1 MRSVEMVARTKEEAL
16 ELALKELQTE
26 EDQVDVEVLEESSSK
41 GLLGLINVNKVR
53 IRVTMKEDLSQK
65 AARLLREIL
74 VNMGISAQ
82 VEVFKRDDHITLN
95 ITGEDLGRI
104 IGRRGQT
111 LNSLQ
116 YLLNLAVNKGR
127 AEKERII
134 VDVAGYRKKKEES
147 LKKLALRSADRVKRY
162 GKKEILYPMSP
173 YERRIIHLALQNNDE
188 IMTYSEGEEPYR
200 RVIISPQK

>member
-1 MRSVEMVARTKEEAL
+1 MRSVEIVARTKEEAL
-16 ELALKELQTE
+16 ELALKELNVE
-26 EDQVDVEVLEESSSK
+26 EDQVNIEVLEESSSK
-41 GLLGLINVNKVR
+41 GLLGLISVSKVR
-53 IRVTMKEDLSQK
+53 IRVTIKEDVSQT
-65 AARLLREIL
+65 AAHLIREIL
-74 VNMGISAQ
+74 VNMGIPAQ
-82 VEVFKRDDHITLN
+82 VEVFKRADHIILN

-116 YLLNLAVNKGR
+116 YLMNLAVNKGR

-134 VDVAGYRKKKEES
+134 VDVAGYRRKREES
-147 LKKLALRSADRVKRY
+147 LKRLALRSADRVKRY

-173 YERRIIHLALQNNDE
+173 YERRIVHLALQNNDD
-188 IMTYSEGEEPYR
+188 IMTYSEGEEPHR

>member
-1 MRSVEMVARTKEEAL
+1 MRSVEIVARTKEEAL

-26 EDQVDVEVLEESSSK
+26 EDQVDVEILEESSSK

-53 IRVTMKEDLSQK
+53 IRVTMKEDPSQK
-65 AARLLREIL
+65 GARLLREIL

-82 VEVFKRDDHITLN
+82 VEVFKRDDHIILN

-147 LKKLALRSADRVKRY
+147 LKRLALRSADRVKRY

-173 YERRIIHLALQNNDE
+173 YERRIIHLALQNNNE
-188 IMTYSEGEEPYR
+188 IITYSEGEEPHR

>member
-1 MRSVEMVARTKEEAL
+1 MKSVEIVARTKEEAL

-41 GLLGLINVNKVR
+41 GLLGLINVNKIR
-53 IRVTMKEDLSQK
+53 IRVTIKEDISQK
-65 AARLLREIL
+65 AARLIREIL

-82 VEVFKRDDHITLN
+82 VEVFKREDHIILN

-111 LNSLQ
+111 LNALQ

-127 AEKERII
+127 VEKERII
-134 VDVAGYRKKKEES
+134 VDVAGYRKKREEN
-147 LKKLALRSADRVKRY
+147 LKRLALRSADRVKRY

-173 YERRIIHLALQNNDE
+173 YERRIIHIALQNNDE
-188 IMTYSEGEEPYR
+188 IMTYSEGEEPHR

>member
-1 MRSVEMVARTKEEAL
+1 MRSVEIVARTKEEAL

-26 EDQVDVEVLEESSSK
+26 EDQVDVEILEESSNK

-53 IRVTMKEDLSQK
+53 IRVTMKEDPSQK
-65 AARLLREIL
+65 GARLLREIL

-82 VEVFKRDDHITLN
+82 VEVFKRDDHIILN

-147 LKKLALRSADRVKRY
+147 LKRLALRSADRVKRY

-173 YERRIIHLALQNNDE
+173 YERRIIHLALQNNNE
-188 IMTYSEGEEPYR
+188 IITYSEGEEPHR

>member
-134 VDVAGYRKKKEES
+134 VDVAGYRKKKER
-147 LKKLALRSADRVKRY
+147 A
-162 GKKEILYPMSP
+162 
-173 YERRIIHLALQNNDE
+173 
-188 IMTYSEGEEPYR
+188 
-200 RVIISPQK
+200 